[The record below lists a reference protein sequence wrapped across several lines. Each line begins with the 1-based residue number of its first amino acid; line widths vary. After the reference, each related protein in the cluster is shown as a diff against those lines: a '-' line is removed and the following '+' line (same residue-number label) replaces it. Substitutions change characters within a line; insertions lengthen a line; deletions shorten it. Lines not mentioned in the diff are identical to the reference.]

1 MTEQR
6 QAILE
11 LVANCGLPVHE
22 IAAGDKLG
30 TTEAEIRAALEGQGY
45 TVEEFEMEDDGIE
58 VELAMDGKMFE
69 AEIDAK
75 TGEVLEIE
83 DGDEEDGEDDD

>member
-22 IAAGDKLG
+22 IAAGDKLFLKG
-30 TTEAEIRAALEGQGY
+30 VTIDIQPWADDASPSRVKLQNIAE
-45 TVEEFEMEDDGIE
+45 
-58 VELAMDGKMFE
+58 
-69 AEIDAK
+69 
-75 TGEVLEIE
+75 
-83 DGDEEDGEDDD
+83 